1 MKNVSWFLNA
11 FQINDSKEMS
21 FSNFFQLKEKRTDDF
36 EKQIFFWSF
45 KDIGILLKKSHK
57 GPGLILSF
65 KDYGYFKLLIAELSK
80 IRNSKS

>member
-21 FSNFFQLKEKRTDDF
+21 FSNFFSNWKKKEQMISKN
-36 EKQIFFWSF
+36 KYFWVFQGHWNSSE
-45 KDIGILLKKSHK
+45 KSHK
-57 GPGLILSF
+57 DLGLILSF
-65 KDYGYFKLLIAELSK
+65 KNYFKLLIAELSK